1 MAYERRLAVMSAKE
15 RKSYVHPY
23 VVEKGNKRRND
34 TIQYRYI
41 LTYEAWM
48 EDAKLVLQ
56 RDECGC
62 GESTLMSV
70 EPLIDKVTLER
81 ILFPYVVAPYLAY
94 LQPVAEEVKRRDI
107 QAECF
112 LDFEVNKVNIRPEY
126 MNNPK
131 ELAKIRTMIDDLK
144 ADPSIK
150 VNRLDII
157 GYASP
162 EGSLANNKRLSEGRA
177 MALRDYLAT
186 RYDFAR
192 NQYHIIFG
200 GENWEGLV
208 NALDTIDIEYKDE
221 ILDIIEYTSLEQGR
235 ESKLMKLRGGVPYR
249 YMLKNIFPSLRV
261 AICKVNYDIKNF
273 DVDEAREVIKKR
285 PQNLSLNEMFL
296 VANTYPAGSQE
307 FIDVFETAV
316 RMYPEDE
323 VANMNAAAAALS
335 RNDLISAERYLG
347 MVNSKKHLPEYTNAM
362 GVLMLLKGEYEHA
375 EEYLK
380 AAAKSGLQAAGQ
392 NLEKTMS
399 QKNMGRLAQDMK
411 RELIA
416 IIGRLKDPRLEGG
429 LLTVTRLDVTPDLD
443 VAKVYVSV
451 MGREDGPKPAIEALN
466 RAAGHVR
473 TEVSKKMH
481 IRKAPR
487 FIFVEDDGAAYAAHI
502 NELLRTLN
510 VNGDAEDSQPAE
522 TEE

>member
-1 MAYERRLAVMSAKE
+1 MKRNLQFIVFVLALLCQNLNLAMAQDRSYEGVVSVKPMQLEQRGDFLHIDIDFIMNNVKVKTARGVDFIPQLVAPECTYNLPIVSIKGGNEYMAYERRLAVMSAKE

-41 LTYEAWM
+41 LPYEAWM

-144 ADPSIK
+144 SDPSIK

-362 GVLMLLKGEYEHA
+362 GVLMLLKGEYDDA
-375 EEYLK
+375 EKYLK
-380 AAAKSGLQAAGQ
+380 AAAESGL
-392 NLEKTMS
+392 E
-399 QKNMGRLAQDMK
+399 
-411 RELIA
+411 
-416 IIGRLKDPRLEGG
+416 
-429 LLTVTRLDVTPDLD
+429 
-443 VAKVYVSV
+443 
-451 MGREDGPKPAIEALN
+451 
-466 RAAGHVR
+466 AAGHNLEELA
-473 TEVSKKMH
+473 TKK
-481 IRKAPR
+481 AN
-487 FIFVEDDGAAYAAHI
+487 AAEI
-502 NELLRTLN
+502 ENKNQKQKR
-510 VNGDAEDSQPAE
+510 
-522 TEE
+522 